1 MAKCP
6 VCRQPLPEALDMEE
20 LQSRLEGITARA
32 RTQEKQALETQ
43 FRKRLPRL
51 LEAERERARRSAE
64 HEVKQELLDAKRR
77 ADKAERDKTREIQRI
92 REDAE
97 RTADR
102 RAEMAAK
109 AVATQ
114 NHVEIGKL
122 QATRA
127 KDRAR
132 DDGDRA
138 RLHCQLEQLSR
149 KLDKHVT
156 H

>member
-43 FRKRLPRL
+43 FRKRLLRL

-77 ADKAERDKTREIQRI
+77 AYKAKRYKTPEIHRLWK
-92 REDAE
+92 DAE
-97 RTADR
+97 PTPNTLPDMGAQS
-102 RAEMAAK
+102 MPP
-109 AVATQ
+109 Q
-114 NHVEIGKL
+114 
-122 QATRA
+122 
-127 KDRAR
+127 
-132 DDGDRA
+132 
-138 RLHCQLEQLSR
+138 S
-149 KLDKHVT
+149 
-156 H
+156 